1 MLQDID
7 LRRLSGMHD
16 SDRAFVSSYLNHE
29 GGRGTLDQRTKRI
42 RAMLAGEQDELV
54 HFDESM
60 KLVNGWLEDND
71 GGHVPCCVFACW
83 ANGWVEGYKPGVDL
97 PNTLRVGSSPYI
109 RPLAELQEEYSK
121 FVVVVAD
128 NELTRIF
135 TVTSAQAELEKRI
148 RGDVKNRVK
157 KGGWSQQRYAR
168 RRENELH
175 HYAKE
180 IAEVL
185 EPLVREGY
193 DRIVLLGSKETLE
206 EIDNVLSQTAAEKV
220 VGRKGV
226 DVHEGDDLLIDA
238 AFELFFEEEREAEER
253 HWQRIKSEFMSH
265 GLAVVG
271 PDDVLRAVLAGR
283 VDKAV
288 VTRDAKLA
296 ATHCRDCDNV
306 FSGKN
311 ERCTACGSASVFGV
325 DYVDSLARH
334 VELTSAE
341 LDFVD
346 PIPGLSEVG
355 DVAALLRY

>member
-1 MLQDID
+1 
-7 LRRLSGMHD
+7 
-16 SDRAFVSSYLNHE
+16 
-29 GGRGTLDQRTKRI
+29 
-42 RAMLAGEQDELV
+42 MLAGEEDELV

-60 KLVNGWLEDND
+60 KLVNGWLDDND
-71 GGHVPCCVFACW
+71 GGQVPCCVFACW
-83 ANGWVEGYKPGVDL
+83 ADGWVEGYKPGVDL
-97 PNTLRVGSSPYI
+97 PNTLRVGPSPYI
-109 RPLAELQEEYSK
+109 RPLAELQEDYSK

-128 NELTRIF
+128 NALTRIF

-206 EIDNVLSQTAAEKV
+206 EIDDVLSQTAAEKV

-226 DVHEGDDLLIDA
+226 DVQEGDDLLIDA

-271 PDDVLRAVLAGR
+271 ADEVLRAVLAGR
-283 VDKAV
+283 VDKAI

-306 FSGKN
+306 FSGEN
-311 ERCTACGSASVFGV
+311 QRCKACGSASVFGV